1 MKMELE
7 DLRIDLESDISA
19 IKELVMDL
27 EETADNSNLN
37 LIHAISVLADHQISI
52 LENWQIS

>member
-1 MKMELE
+1 MELE

-19 IKELVMDL
+19 IKELVLDL